1 MGVPFSPLDASAEL
15 ISASGTSASATLSPF
30 RASTV
35 CLTVIAAATGVRM
48 HIKMGTGTTT
58 ATANDFCLPLVVGA
72 VHYIA
77 KPQEYETVA
86 VILNAGTATISVTP
100 GDGGL

>member
-1 MGVPFSPLDASAEL
+1 MSVPFSPLNQATEL
-15 ISASGTSASATLSPF
+15 ISASGTTASATLSPF

-35 CLTVIAAATGVRM
+35 CLAVIAAATGVRM
-48 HIKMGTGTTT
+48 HIKMGSGATS
-58 ATANDFCLPLVVGA
+58 ATADDFCLPLVVGA

-77 KPQEYETVA
+77 KPQEFNTVA
-86 VILNAGTATISVTP
+86 VILNAGTATIAVTP